1 MPFEVSSLTM
11 ILRRLP
17 ALFVCLAAVGASNC
31 GGRGGGSND
40 SGGTVGGSTR
50 IGWDQ
55 RASDPAELAF
65 LHFVM
70 YVDGTRNELG
80 DAACTTPASSSGF
93 PCTSSLPRMSAGQHS
108 LEIASYVFS
117 DGAVVESAKSAPL
130 VVTASGSAGSTA
142 GSVSLASDAPPVSV
156 PLPPTLRDL
165 TIADGTRLQVRAVAE
180 VERPAGLAISEDGGV
195 FIADRSGRVRLIRDG
210 SLVGETEVMDGG
222 DAASGGILDLA
233 LDPQFNRTHL
243 VFVMEAV
250 AGDPPTFRV
259 SRFREA
265 GGRLGERA
273 VVFRGVQSAPD
284 RPAASLA
291 FGPDGLLYLALDDGG
306 DQNNATRSG
315 SYNGKVLRLNADG
328 TTPADRAGA
337 SPIYASSL
345 HSPRSLDWDAASSS
359 LWVADAGAKR
369 AARIREADRR
379 GAFVTPLRLPLA
391 GGPSSLAVYRRDLI
405 PAFKGS
411 LLVAPVEDATY
422 LLRATFG
429 DASQAAASSERLV
442 VSDADAVRLV
452 KVAPDGAVY
461 VATDRE
467 VLRIAP
473 R

>member
-1 MPFEVSSLTM
+1 
-11 ILRRLP
+11 
-17 ALFVCLAAVGASNC
+17 
-31 GGRGGGSND
+31 
-40 SGGTVGGSTR
+40 
-50 IGWDQ
+50 
-55 RASDPAELAF
+55 
-65 LHFVM
+65 
-70 YVDGTRNELG
+70 
-80 DAACTTPASSSGF
+80 
-93 PCTSSLPRMSAGQHS
+93 MSAGQHS
-108 LEIASYVFS
+108 LQIASYVFI
-117 DGAVVESAKSAPL
+117 DGVPSESAKSAPL
-130 VVTASGSAGSTA
+130 VVTSSGSSVSNTA
-142 GSVSLASDAPPVSV
+142 SVSLASDAPPVSA
-156 PLPPTLRDL
+156 PLPPTARDL
-165 TIADGTRLQVRAVAE
+165 TVADGTQLQVRAVAE
-180 VERPAGLAISEDGGV
+180 VERPAGLAISDDGGV

-210 SLVGETEVMDGG
+210 SLVGETEVGNI
-222 DAASGGILDLA
+222 ASSSILDLA
-233 LDPQFNRTHL
+233 LDPQFNRTHF

-273 VVFRGVQSAPD
+273 VVFGGVQSAPD

-345 HSPRSLDWDAASSS
+345 HSPRSLAWDAASSS

-369 AARIREADRR
+369 AVRIRETDRR
-379 GAFVTPLRLPLA
+379 GAFVTPLQLPLA
-391 GGPSSLAVYRRDLI
+391 SGPSSLAVYRRDLI
-405 PAFKGS
+405 PSLKGS

-422 LLRATFG
+422 LLRATLG
-429 DASQAAASSERLV
+429 DASQAAGSSERLV

-452 KVAPDGAVY
+452 RVAPDGAVY

>member
-17 ALFVCLAAVGASNC
+17 ALLVCLAAAGASNC
-31 GGRGGGSND
+31 GGGGGSND
-40 SGGTVGGSTR
+40 SGGSAVSGSTR

-55 RASDPAELAF
+55 RASDAAELAS

-80 DAACTTPASSSGF
+80 DAVCTTPASNAGF
-93 PCTSSLPRMSAGQHS
+93 PCTSSLPPMSAGQHR
-108 LEIASYVFS
+108 LEIASYVFI
-117 DGAVVESAKSAPL
+117 DGALVESAKSSPL
-130 VVTASGSAGSTA
+130 MVTASGSSGSTA
-142 GSVSLASDAPPVSV
+142 GSVTLASDAPPVSV
-156 PLPPTLRDL
+156 PSPSTSRDL
-165 TIADGTRLQVRAVAE
+165 TAADGTRLQVRAVAE
-180 VERPAGLAISEDGGV
+180 VERPAGLAISDDGGV
-195 FIADRSGRVRLIRDG
+195 FIADRSSRVRLIRDG
-210 SLVGETEVMDGG
+210 SLVGETEVGNL
-222 DAASGGILDLA
+222 ASGNILDLA
-233 LDPQFNRTHL
+233 LDPQFDRTHF
-243 VFVMEAV
+243 VFVMETV
-250 AGDPPTFRV
+250 AGNPPMFRV

-273 VVFRGVQSAPD
+273 VVFGGVQSAPD

-369 AARIREADRR
+369 AARIRETDRR
-379 GAFVTPLRLPLA
+379 GAFVTPLQLPLA
-391 GGPSSLAVYRRDLI
+391 SGPSSLAVYRRDLI
-405 PAFKGS
+405 PALKGS

-422 LLRATFG
+422 LLRATLG
-429 DASQAAASSERLV
+429 DASQAAGSSERLV

-452 KVAPDGAVY
+452 RVAPDGAVY

>member
-11 ILRRLP
+11 LLRRLP
-17 ALFVCLAAVGASNC
+17 ALFVCLALVGASNC
-31 GGRGGGSND
+31 GGGGSSND
-40 SGGTVGGSTR
+40 SGGVVSGSTR

-70 YVDGTRNELG
+70 YVDGTRNELA
-80 DAACTTPASSSGF
+80 DAACTTPGSSSGF
-93 PCTSSLPRMSAGQHS
+93 PCTSSLPPMSAGQHT
-108 LEIASYVFS
+108 LEIASYVFI
-117 DGAVVESAKSAPL
+117 DGALVESAKSAPL
-130 VVTASGSAGSTA
+130 VVTASGSSASTV
-142 GSVSLASDAPPVSV
+142 GSVSLASDAAPVSV

-180 VERPAGLAISEDGGV
+180 VERPASLAISDDGGV
-195 FIADRSGRVRLIRDG
+195 FIADRSGRVRLIRAG

-328 TTPADRAGA
+328 TTPADRAGIRRA
-337 SPIYASSL
+337 AWIGT
-345 HSPRSLDWDAASSS
+345 SPRLRSGWPMQARSARHAFARPTVEARSSRRSGCRSPAGPLLWLSTAA
-359 LWVADAGAKR
+359 
-369 AARIREADRR
+369 
-379 GAFVTPLRLPLA
+379 T
-391 GGPSSLAVYRRDLI
+391 
-405 PAFKGS
+405 
-411 LLVAPVEDATY
+411 
-422 LLRATFG
+422 
-429 DASQAAASSERLV
+429 
-442 VSDADAVRLV
+442 
-452 KVAPDGAVY
+452 
-461 VATDRE
+461 
-467 VLRIAP
+467 
-473 R
+473 